1 MTLIFDTIII
11 KVDSVKSVHL
21 ISTNNQNTT
30 METPTTFLNEF
41 HDDLINKFDS
51 EQKIA
56 MAFIDYY
63 RITFKLLEKY
73 EKHIALEAF
82 IAGAGVGREQM
93 KCWIK
98 NLDDDIDAFDEF
110 KKYWEEK
117 NETT

>member
-1 MTLIFDTIII
+1 
-11 KVDSVKSVHL
+11 
-21 ISTNNQNTT
+21 

-63 RITFKLLEKY
+63 RTTFKLLEKY
-73 EKHIALEAF
+73 EKHIALQAF
-82 IAGAGVGREQM
+82 IAGSGVGREQM

-98 NLDDDIDAFDEF
+98 NINDDIDTFDAF

-117 NETT
+117 NETTKTTDQ